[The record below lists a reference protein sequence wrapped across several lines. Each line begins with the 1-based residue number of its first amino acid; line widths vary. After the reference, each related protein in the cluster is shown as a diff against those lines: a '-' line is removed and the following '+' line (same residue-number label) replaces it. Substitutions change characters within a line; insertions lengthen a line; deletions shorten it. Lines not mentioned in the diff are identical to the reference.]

1 MRGALLVVLLALGF
15 YVWAVTFNLSN
26 YYPVGGDE
34 AIIMST
40 SHKIATEGVPGSDL
54 VTGLHGAE
62 RTWFLNLPGHHL
74 FQATAF
80 RAFGTGIWQ
89 ARLPSV
95 VAGVSVIALTAWL
108 AWRWFGPF
116 VAVTT
121 AMLLVF
127 WRSNLIGSDPRPPM
141 LALGQT
147 ARYDLVVVALLWVTI
162 ALLHRMLERP
172 SRSAALVTGMV
183 AGLATLTQFYGVA
196 AALVVAAAFLQRWR
210 ATAIR
215 QPVVGWAVA
224 GWLIVTLPYA
234 VFASANAD
242 SFMAQA
248 ALHGPRVRLFDP
260 WFWVANLLNERHRY
274 VPITGH
280 TTTGIGDTW
289 AFGPWMVWLGA
300 VPGIAMIATRPVP
313 FVALIVPLGVLAFI
327 DQTKTALYASLLV
340 PIACLA
346 FACAIDRAMQPG
358 VPHVMRIAAALVLAV
373 LAVESYRG
381 YDVSLRAAARAS
393 PYLDAGERMASF
405 MPDERPAMGS
415 WRWWW
420 AMQPRRYFGVN
431 GFFWHAERLALE
443 GAYPSLEDEVQEK
456 RVGYL
461 VVDGDFAADLNRTT
475 AAYRDGA
482 ERFIDTCTA
491 IAGVVDA
498 ASYGRIEVRR
508 ISTGCTAR

>member
-1 MRGALLVVLLALGF
+1 MRRGPLVLVSSVAF
-15 YVWAVTFNLSN
+15 YVWAATFNLSN

-34 AIIMST
+34 AIIMSA
-40 SHKIATEGVPGSDL
+40 SHKLATEGVPGSDL
-54 VTGLHGAE
+54 VTGLYGAE
-62 RTWFLNLPGHHL
+62 RTWFMNLPVHHL

-127 WRSNLIGSDPRPPM
+127 WRSNLIGSDPRPPL
-141 LALGQT
+141 LALGQS

-162 ALLHRMLERP
+162 ALLHRVLERP
-172 SRSAALVTGMV
+172 SRSTALMTGIV
-183 AGLATLTQFYGVA
+183 AGLATLTQFYGIA
-196 AALVVAAAFLQRWR
+196 AALVVAAALLYRWR
-210 ATAIR
+210 AAALR
-215 QPVVGWAVA
+215 QPVVRWAAA
-224 GWLIVTLPYA
+224 GWLVVTLPYA
-234 VFASANAD
+234 VFAVANAD
-242 SFMAQA
+242 AFMAQA
-248 ALHGPRVRLFDP
+248 SLQGARVRFVDP
-260 WFWVANLLNERHRY
+260 RFWIANLVNERHRY
-274 VPITGH
+274 AQITDH
-280 TTTGIGDTW
+280 TTAGIGGTW
-289 AFGPWMVWLGA
+289 ALSPWMVWLGA
-300 VPGIAMIATRPVP
+300 VPGIAVLATRPVP
-313 FVALIVPLGVLAFI
+313 LLALIVPLGILALA

-340 PIACLA
+340 PIASLGL
-346 FACAIDRAMQPG
+346 ACAIDRAMRPD
-358 VPHVMRIAAALVLAV
+358 VPRVVRVAAAVILGV

-381 YDVSLRAAARAS
+381 YELSLRAAAHAS
-393 PYLDAGERMASF
+393 PYLDTGRRMASF
-405 MPDERPAMGS
+405 MPDDRPAMGA

-431 GFFWHAERLALE
+431 GFLWHAERLTL
-443 GAYPSLEDEVQEK
+443 GGTYPSLEDEVHEK

-461 VVDGDFAADLNRTT
+461 LVDGDFAADLNRTT
-475 AAYRDGA
+475 AAYREGSQQYL
-482 ERFIDTCTA
+482 EGCTT
-491 IAGVVDA
+491 IAGVVEA